1 MAQLFCCFVIEP
13 YRQQRLA
20 HEHKFI
26 SFMQW
31 AQFPQAS
38 SPATELGNHLE
49 ELHFPFVIQLVR
61 QVNYGA
67 VESKRYF
74 VQADV
79 GSAQSGFIELT
90 EQDLI
95 QANYQKLNS

>member
-1 MAQLFCCFVIEP
+1 MAQLFCCVDTEP
-13 YRQQRLA
+13 YRQQHLA

-26 SFMQW
+26 SFVQW
-31 AQFPQAS
+31 APQAS
-38 SPATELGNHLE
+38 SPATELGNHVE
-49 ELHFPFVIQLVR
+49 EMHFSFVIQLVQ

-79 GSAQSGFIELT
+79 GSV
-90 EQDLI
+90 
-95 QANYQKLNS
+95 